1 MNSRKIKLSISCL
14 GLTAYLLS
22 FLLGIDGVVLCLGQ
36 DGHIELESAAPNLT
50 CRESIPVKGM
60 DSLLSSPEGLVEESH
75 CGPCK
80 DIPLI
85 VSTSDIFVRVIPIQ
99 DRAIKSLLS
108 IVIDSRF
115 TLIPISSTAPEEP
128 LQHFSVT
135 HIPLASLRT
144 VILLI

>member
-50 CRESIPVKGM
+50 CRESISVKGM
-60 DSLLSSPEGLVEESH
+60 DFLLSSPEGLAEENH

-85 VSTSDIFVRVIPIQ
+85 VSNSDVFVGIIPIQ
-99 DRAIKSLLS
+99 DTAIKSPHS
-108 IVIDSRF
+108 IIAESRF
-115 TLIPISSTAPEEP
+115 TLTHISSIAPEEP
-128 LQHFSVT
+128 LQHSFAT
-135 HIPLASLRT
+135 YIPLTSLRT